1 MNSNNNNEDGLKTI
15 KAVYDML
22 LKETQVPTLQSI
34 PLETYQDIASTLSNL
49 KGQVYGGLEIVIR
62 DRITELIS
70 QTTRLLL
77 ESRLRKV
84 VEQEK
89 WNSSQQSLS
98 PLDSQ
103 QSLSPLDSQITDYSK
118 LTDEEK
124 YILDAEQDSFK
135 RKDFVLMATLSGRS
149 KNLESIS
156 YKVRSKQI
164 LVRFLK
170 PMEQFIGIDMN
181 KYGPFHKE
189 DVAKLPFENARS
201 IIGSGEAIE
210 IIIV

>member
-34 PLETYQDIASTLSNL
+34 PLDSYQDIASTLSNL
-49 KGQVYGGLEIVIR
+49 KGQLYEGLEIVIR
-62 DRITELIS
+62 DRMTDLIS

-77 ESRLRKV
+77 ERRLRKV

-89 WNSSQQSLS
+89 WNSSQQSPS
-98 PLDSQ
+98 PSDF
-103 QSLSPLDSQITDYSK
+103 QITDYSK

-124 YILDAEQDSFK
+124 YILDAEQDSSK
-135 RKDFVLMATLSGRS
+135 RKDFVIMATLSGRS
-149 KNLESIS
+149 KILESIS

>member
-34 PLETYQDIASTLSNL
+34 PLDTYQDIASTLSKL
-49 KGQVYGGLEIVIR
+49 KGQVYEGLETVIR
-62 DRITELIS
+62 DRMTELIS

-77 ESRLRKV
+77 ERRLRKV
-84 VEQEK
+84 MEQEK
-89 WNSSQQSLS
+89 WNASQQSPS
-98 PLDSQ
+98 PSDF
-103 QSLSPLDSQITDYSK
+103 QITDYSK
-118 LTDEEK
+118 LADEEK
-124 YILDAEQDSFK
+124 YILDAEQDSIK

-149 KNLESIS
+149 KILESIS

-210 IIIV
+210 IIVV

>member
-1 MNSNNNNEDGLKTI
+1 M
-15 KAVYDML
+15 
-22 LKETQVPTLQSI
+22 
-34 PLETYQDIASTLSNL
+34 
-49 KGQVYGGLEIVIR
+49 KGG
-62 DRITELIS
+62 
-70 QTTRLLL
+70 
-77 ESRLRKV
+77 LRKV
-84 VEQEK
+84 MEQEK
-89 WNSSQQSLS
+89 RNASQQSPS
-98 PLDSQ
+98 TSDF
-103 QSLSPLDSQITDYSK
+103 QITDYSK
-118 LTDEEK
+118 LADEEK

-149 KNLESIS
+149 KILESIS

-201 IIGSGEAIE
+201 IIDSGEAIE
-210 IIIV
+210 IIVV

>member
-34 PLETYQDIASTLSNL
+34 PLDTYQDIASTLSNL
-49 KGQVYGGLEIVIR
+49 KGQVYEGLEIVIR
-62 DRITELIS
+62 DRMIELTS

-77 ESRLRKV
+77 ERRLRKV
-84 VEQEK
+84 MEQEK
-89 WNSSQQSLS
+89 WNASRQSPS
-98 PLDSQ
+98 PSDF
-103 QSLSPLDSQITDYSK
+103 QITDYSK
-118 LTDEEK
+118 LADEEK
-124 YILDAEQDSFK
+124 YILDAEQDSSK
-135 RKDFVLMATLSGRS
+135 RKDFVIMATLSGRS
-149 KNLESIS
+149 KILESIS

>member
-1 MNSNNNNEDGLKTI
+1 
-15 KAVYDML
+15 ML

-34 PLETYQDIASTLSNL
+34 PLDTYQNIASTLSKL
-49 KGQVYGGLEIVIR
+49 KGQVYEGLEIVIR
-62 DRITELIS
+62 NRMIELIS
-70 QTTRLLL
+70 QTTTLLL
-77 ESRLRKV
+77 ERRLRKV
-84 VEQEK
+84 MEQEK
-89 WNSSQQSLS
+89 WNASQQSPS
-98 PLDSQ
+98 PSDV
-103 QSLSPLDSQITDYSK
+103 QITDYSK
-118 LTDEEK
+118 LADEEK

-135 RKDFVLMATLSGRS
+135 RKDYLLMATLSGRS
-149 KNLESIS
+149 KILESIS

>member
-34 PLETYQDIASTLSNL
+34 PLDTYQDIASTLSKL
-49 KGQVYGGLEIVIR
+49 KGQVYEGLETVIR
-62 DRITELIS
+62 DRMTELIS

-77 ESRLRKV
+77 ERRLRKV
-84 VEQEK
+84 MEQEK
-89 WNSSQQSLS
+89 WNASQQSPS
-98 PLDSQ
+98 PSDF
-103 QSLSPLDSQITDYSK
+103 QITDYSK
-118 LTDEEK
+118 LADEEK

-135 RKDFVLMATLSGRS
+135 RKDLVLMATLSGRS
-149 KNLESIS
+149 RILESIS

-210 IIIV
+210 IIVV

>member
-1 MNSNNNNEDGLKTI
+1 MKNGIHPNNLH
-15 KAVYDML
+15 
-22 LKETQVPTLQSI
+22 
-34 PLETYQDIASTLSNL
+34 PL
-49 KGQVYGGLEIVIR
+49 
-62 DRITELIS
+62 RIS
-70 QTTRLLL
+70 
-77 ESRLRKV
+77 K
-84 VEQEK
+84 
-89 WNSSQQSLS
+89 
-98 PLDSQ
+98 
-103 QSLSPLDSQITDYSK
+103 SQIIQK

-135 RKDFVLMATLSGRS
+135 RKDFGLMATLSGRS
-149 KNLESIS
+149 KILESIS

-210 IIIV
+210 IIIVELNDPLLLKRQDKNNCSVTL

>member
-1 MNSNNNNEDGLKTI
+1 MNSNTNNEDGLKTI

-34 PLETYQDIASTLSNL
+34 PLDTYQDIASTLSKL
-49 KGQVYGGLEIVIR
+49 KGQAYEGLETVIR
-62 DRITELIS
+62 DRMTDLIS

-77 ESRLRKV
+77 ERRLRKV
-84 VEQEK
+84 MEQEK
-89 WNSSQQSLS
+89 WNASQQSPS
-98 PLDSQ
+98 PPDF
-103 QSLSPLDSQITDYSK
+103 QITDYSK
-118 LTDEEK
+118 LADEEK
-124 YILDAEQDSFK
+124 YILDAEHDSYK

-149 KNLESIS
+149 KILESIS

-210 IIIV
+210 IIVV

>member
-1 MNSNNNNEDGLKTI
+1 MNNNNNNEDGLKII
-15 KAVYDML
+15 KDVYDML

-34 PLETYQDIASTLSNL
+34 PLDTYQDIASTLSKL
-49 KGQVYGGLEIVIR
+49 KGQVYEGLETVIR
-62 DRITELIS
+62 DRMTELIS

-77 ESRLRKV
+77 ERRLRKIM
-84 VEQEK
+84 EQQK
-89 WNSSQQSLS
+89 WNASQQSPS
-98 PLDSQ
+98 SSDF
-103 QSLSPLDSQITDYSK
+103 QITDYSK

-124 YILDAEQDSFK
+124 YILDAEQDSAK

-149 KNLESIS
+149 KILESIS
-156 YKVRSKQI
+156 SKVRSKQI

-189 DVAKLPFENARS
+189 DVTKLPFENARS
-201 IIGSGEAIE
+201 LIGSGEAIE
-210 IIIV
+210 INIV

>member
-1 MNSNNNNEDGLKTI
+1 MNSNTNNEDGLKTI
-15 KAVYDML
+15 KVVYDML

-34 PLETYQDIASTLSNL
+34 PLDTYQDIASTLSKL
-49 KGQVYGGLEIVIR
+49 KGQVYEGLETVIR
-62 DRITELIS
+62 DRMTDLIS

-77 ESRLRKV
+77 ERRLRKV
-84 VEQEK
+84 MEQEK
-89 WNSSQQSLS
+89 WNASQQSPS
-98 PLDSQ
+98 PPDF
-103 QSLSPLDSQITDYSK
+103 QITDYSK
-118 LTDEEK
+118 LADEEK
-124 YILDAEQDSFK
+124 YILDAEHDSYK

-149 KNLESIS
+149 KILESIS

-210 IIIV
+210 IIVV